1 MCWLYIFKD
10 TEPSSLQDSSSVR
23 QQGGLPGPP
32 PRSPPPCLDPRSH
45 RNARACSF
53 AARLTRSD
61 DLLQQGTRE
70 LCALARS
77 VEQGAEPRALSASR
91 YGTRYAKWAGGSR
104 SQRHTDGP
112 LRAALLKTTAM
123 CKARRLMHYARPPS
137 DPSRTLFEQLSSFSH
152 YNSVLDTDTG
162 TGPIPSITVS
172 RVNAYSGGVLAKALP
187 EGLGLYSRSH
197 AHGPRRT
204 TD

>member
-1 MCWLYIFKD
+1 VCWLYIFKD

-112 LRAALLKTTAM
+112 LRAALLKTTLRCEGLEPDRNLQCCSSAPQAASIFARYRYRWYRSNTA
-123 CKARRLMHYARPPS
+123 CHGVWSKAS
-137 DPSRTLFEQLSSFSH
+137 
-152 YNSVLDTDTG
+152 
-162 TGPIPSITVS
+162 
-172 RVNAYSGGVLAKALP
+172 SGGVLARALP
-187 EGLGLYSRSH
+187 EGLRYLS
-197 AHGPRRT
+197 T
-204 TD
+204 